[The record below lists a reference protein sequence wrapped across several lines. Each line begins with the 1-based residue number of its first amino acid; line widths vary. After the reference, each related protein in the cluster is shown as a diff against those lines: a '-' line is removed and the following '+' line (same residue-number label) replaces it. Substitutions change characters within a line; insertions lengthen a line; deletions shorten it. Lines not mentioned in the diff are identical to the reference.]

1 MSLLICRGGSRAPG
15 GNATVGGMEINWLE
29 VLGWTG
35 SVVLV
40 ISLLQ
45 TRIIRLRLINLT
57 GSLVLTVYN
66 MAIEV
71 WPMVGL
77 NVVLSAINVF
87 FLVTMLRTRH
97 DPRAYTVL
105 EVQPD
110 DRYLQHL
117 LSVHA
122 EDISRSFPH
131 FTGVQAH
138 QSAFLI
144 VHGDEAVGI
153 VVIEDAEPGVAQIVL
168 DWVTLR
174 YRDSTPGEFVFRR
187 SDILSSRGYSR
198 VMTMPDTTEA
208 YYPRIGFTPHGDRY
222 TLEVT

>member
-1 MSLLICRGGSRAPG
+1 MSLLTAAPTPV
-15 GNATVGGMEINWLE
+15 ATVGGATVCGMQINWLE
-29 VLGWTG
+29 VLGWIG
-35 SVVLV
+35 SIVLV

-57 GSLVLTVYN
+57 GSLILTAYN
-66 MAIEV
+66 VAIEV

-77 NVVLSAINVF
+77 NVVLSVINVY

-97 DPRAYTVL
+97 DPKAYTVL
-105 EVQPD
+105 EVEPD

-122 EDISRSFPH
+122 EDIRRTFPSF
-131 FTGVQAH
+131 TSVQAH

-144 VHGDEAVGI
+144 VHGDEAVGV

-187 SDILSSRGYSR
+187 SDIFSRRGYSR
-198 VMTMPDTTEA
+198 VVTAPETTEA
-208 YYPRIGFTPHGDRY
+208 YYPRIGFTPQGDRY
-222 TLEVT
+222 ALEVG